1 MSEKDKAAVYVGI
14 DVSKAQLDV
23 AVRPSA
29 KHWQV
34 ENNEKGIAKLVDQ
47 LSAFPPTLIVL
58 EATGGLETDVAVA
71 LAAAQMPVAV
81 INPRQSR
88 DFAKSTGEL
97 AKTDK
102 IDGGVLA
109 HFAEAIRPEPRR
121 MPDEQARELQA
132 ILVRRRQ
139 LVEMLVAEKNRQKQA
154 RSVMQVR
161 IQDHIEWLEQE
172 LADIDKDLH
181 QRLQDC
187 PVWREKDELLQ
198 SVKGI
203 GPVTSTTLLAELPE
217 LGQLNR
223 KQIAALVGVAP
234 FNRDSGKMRGK
245 RAIWGGR
252 ASVRSALYLATL
264 NATRFNVVIKA
275 YYERLV
281 QAGKLR
287 KVALVACMHKMLT
300 ILNAMMR
307 SGTRWEPRLAMPKS

>member
-1 MSEKDKAAVYVGI
+1 
-14 DVSKAQLDV
+14 
-23 AVRPSA
+23 
-29 KHWQV
+29 
-34 ENNEKGIAKLVDQ
+34 
-47 LSAFPPTLIVL
+47 
-58 EATGGLETDVAVA
+58 
-71 LAAAQMPVAV
+71 
-81 INPRQSR
+81 
-88 DFAKSTGEL
+88 
-97 AKTDK
+97 
-102 IDGGVLA
+102 
-109 HFAEAIRPEPRR
+109 
-121 MPDEQARELQA
+121 
-132 ILVRRRQ
+132 
-139 LVEMLVAEKNRQKQA
+139 
-154 RSVMQVR
+154 MQVR

-181 QRLQDC
+181 QRLQDS